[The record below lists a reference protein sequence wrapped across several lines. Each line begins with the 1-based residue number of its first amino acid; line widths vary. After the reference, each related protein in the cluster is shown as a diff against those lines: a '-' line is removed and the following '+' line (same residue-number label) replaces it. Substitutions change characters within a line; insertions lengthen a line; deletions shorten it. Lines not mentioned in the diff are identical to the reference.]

1 MDPLNHYD
9 EQELL
14 REQDL
19 FSDGDAPPPEDDA
32 PAPRTDDDGDAPP
45 PTDAPAEENAQGAE
59 AEDDAGGVWPAK
71 HVTPAMKARAEA
83 KAKAEA
89 AAEEAKAFFESLG
102 PENLREPKRLVWCP
116 GHMSSVRRPRTC
128 ARDENRTPQTL

>member
-19 FSDGDAPPPEDDA
+19 FSDGDAPPPEEKA
-32 PAPRTDDDGDAPP
+32 PDPRTDDDGDAPP
-45 PTDAPAEENAQGAE
+45 PTDAFAEEKAQGAE
-59 AEDDAGGVWPAK
+59 EEDDAGGVWPAE
-71 HVTPAMKARAEA
+71 HVTPAMKARAE
-83 KAKAEA
+83 AKAEA

-128 ARDENRTPQTL
+128 ARDEKRTPQKL